1 MSTNKKKQ
9 KPEVHP
15 AADADIDR
23 QYEWLR
29 DQHSSPST
37 LHKLL
42 DAIEEAKA
50 KIGNNPETW
59 SKVSGSNKIRK
70 VQIKQFRMTAF
81 YVIRKNKVPLFL
93 EFAGPGLLPRWADRL

>member
-1 MSTNKKKQ
+1 MNTTNKRL

-29 DQHSSPST
+29 ERYCSPET
-37 LHKLL
+37 LSKFL

-50 KIGNNPETW
+50 KIGNNPATW
-59 SKVSGSNKIRK
+59 SKVSGSNKIRR
-70 VQIKQFRMTAF
+70 VQIKSFRMTAF
-81 YVIRKNKVPLFL
+81 HIVRKNGVPLML
-93 EFAGPGLLPRWADRL
+93 EFAGPGLLPHWADRL